1 MTNKQNK
8 GIEEIIGEFFYVYTH
23 PPKDREGE
31 DEVFEH
37 LERIIEQAISQAKQ
51 EERETCKEKLAHLE
65 NFYKKLVKTER
76 ELAKQEQI
84 ERDIGIVEKEMHDFL
99 SGMGGGLEKQTDWA
113 LKDVLQTLRSQ
124 LKEDKEV

>member
-76 ELAKQEQI
+76 AQAKQEQI
-84 ERDIGIVEKEMHDFL
+84 ERGVEIVQGFFRLGTETGQYPMVQDI
-99 SGMGGGLEKQTDWA
+99 
-113 LKDVLQTLRSQ
+113 LKALRSQ
-124 LKEDKEV
+124 LKEDKDI